1 MALTGIAQTDMSRL
15 VLSNTV
21 SSGRFNLASSFD
33 TVYFDAAFEALF
45 DMRIW
50 GKKGRLTRRNPYRIN
65 MELGLGGSLHSEN
78 NDSYNEQTYISAADS
93 DLQSTSV
100 GGRLKLEYERYN
112 PYSRKNI
119 RGFLEMEHDVFDTG
133 SGLDFSYSVEGAAQS
148 ASIDMAAVA
157 LSSIALGVD
166 YEVNDDITAN
176 FSLKSVSGDDDSDG
190 NSVALALKWRF

>member
-1 MALTGIAQTDMSRL
+1 MALTGIGQTDLSRL

-119 RGFLEMEHDVFDTG
+119 RGFLELEHNVFDTG

-157 LSSIALGVD
+157 LGSIALGVD

>member
-1 MALTGIAQTDMSRL
+1 MALTGIGQTDLSRL

-157 LSSIALGVD
+157 LGSIALGVD